1 MLKKRTHF
9 FLNSFSNKL
18 ITNFLSLTV
27 LKGSNFLISLLI
39 TPYIIKSV
47 GLGNYGLISVAF
59 SLMTFF
65 SVITEYGFNVSATR
79 QVSVNRN
86 DKETLSKI
94 ISNVLWCKLILLV
107 ISVLVYLLIV
117 FTAAALRQEWQLYLL
132 SLTILLANVLFPVWF
147 FQGIED
153 MKLLAVLSF
162 ISKIVYLVTIFSFIK
177 EKTDYRYVNFLLG
190 LSSLVISFTS
200 LAIIFL
206 KHKLRLMQPKIK
218 SIIVELKDGF
228 LIFISNFAN
237 LTYSSLNIILL
248 EFITKDKELVGQY
261 SVAERVIDIFKQILG
276 IFSQVIYPQLCLIY
290 INGLQSVLNFF
301 KKNFTLFFVGIF
313 FSSACLFVFSS
324 GVIYFFIGHYDTAA
338 SLILK
343 GMSFVPII
351 LALNTPSYQ
360 ILIVFNLKKSF
371 SSVLVTGA
379 FISLISN
386 ALLCSQFGVMGTV
399 ASVILTETFIAAAL
413 FLSLLKGIQKGYI
426 K

>member
-206 KHKLRLMQPKIK
+206 KHRLRLMQPKIK